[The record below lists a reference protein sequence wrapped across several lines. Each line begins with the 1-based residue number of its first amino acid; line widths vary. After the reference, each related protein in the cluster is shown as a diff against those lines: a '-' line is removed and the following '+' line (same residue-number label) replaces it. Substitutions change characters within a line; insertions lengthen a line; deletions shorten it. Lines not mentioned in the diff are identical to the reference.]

1 MRNSLLVFGRF
12 AHYPQGVLTAVY
24 RLALVGIELRLN
36 VGCIRKAGL
45 ELSVAPF
52 ADADGR
58 RAWFYDPQ
66 LALLHD
72 CSLAH
77 PAVQG

>member
-1 MRNSLLVFGRF
+1 MKQLLVFSGL
-12 AHYPQGVLTAVY
+12 AHDAQGILAAVHW
-24 RLALVGIELRLN
+24 LALVGIELLGN
-36 VGCIRKAGL
+36 IKLCVGHAGL
-45 ELSVAPF
+45 ELNIAAF

-58 RAWFYDPQ
+58 RALLYDPQ

-77 PAVQG
+77 LVGRA